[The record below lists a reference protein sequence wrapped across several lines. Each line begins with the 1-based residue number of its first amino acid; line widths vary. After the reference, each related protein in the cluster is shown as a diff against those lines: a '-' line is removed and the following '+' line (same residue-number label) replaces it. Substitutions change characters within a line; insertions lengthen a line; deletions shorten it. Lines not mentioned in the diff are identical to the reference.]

1 VTRYERFLKDR
12 SSSEL
17 LSLLLWWWHGIVEL
31 AWRRTLVPNP
41 SFFSFFHVLF
51 CVQVKNL
58 KALCISLLTSH
69 PTRRVLVMDVTEVR
83 GYRLLTEGRNSEV
96 LCGLFVAW

>member
-1 VTRYERFLKDR
+1 M
-12 SSSEL
+12 
-17 LSLLLWWWHGIVEL
+17 
-31 AWRRTLVPNP
+31 
-41 SFFSFFHVLF
+41 
-51 CVQVKNL
+51 KNL

-96 LCGLFVAW
+96 GVFGKVRSFVVDVLVLTI